1 MAARMTRCLSCVLGV
16 LLAGVAAAQGAPLA
30 DPTRPPS
37 AVEPSGNELAVPAG
51 PRLQSVLI
59 SPSRRVAVIDGKTLG
74 LGEKFGAA
82 TLEAVT
88 ETAVVLKYPDRR
100 ETLRLNPGVEKRE
113 RRVADA
119 ADRERGTAR

>member
-1 MAARMTRCLSCVLGV
+1 MKHCLACLLGV
-16 LLAGVAAAQGAPLA
+16 LLAGAAAAQSAPLS

-37 AVEPSGNELAVPAG
+37 AAEPVGEAAAPAG

-59 SPSRRVAVIDGKTLG
+59 SPARRVAVIDGRTVG
-74 LGEKFGAA
+74 LGGKFGAA

-88 ETAVVLKYPDRR
+88 ESAVVLKYPDRR
-100 ETLRLNPGVEKRE
+100 ETLRLNPGVDKRE

-119 ADRERGTAR
+119 ADRERGTPR

>member
-1 MAARMTRCLSCVLGV
+1 MKRFLACLLGV
-16 LLAGVAAAQGAPLA
+16 LLASVAAAQSAPLA

-37 AVEPSGNELAVPAG
+37 AVESVSNEIAAPAG

-59 SPSRRVAVIDGKTLG
+59 SPSRRLAVIDGKTVG
-74 LGEKFGAA
+74 LGDKFGAA
-82 TLEAVT
+82 TLEAVS
-88 ETAVVLKYPDRR
+88 ETGVVLKYSDRR

-113 RRVADA
+113 RRVAAA